1 MTALVAPFKL
11 EDLQIVTGDNPQLVA
26 GDTVWIRFNTEID
39 SNVQNTITNDL
50 KAKYGSQ
57 LAINIDNLI
66 LQPVTGQGS
75 HLRQ

>member
-11 EDLQIVTGDNPQLVA
+11 EDLQIVTGDNPQLAA

-57 LAINIDNLI
+57 LAVNYDNLDSCN
-66 LQPVTGQGS
+66 P
-75 HLRQ
+75 